1 MPPQSSLRAVIFLE
15 AGCPDGRCGV
25 VWKGRRNACAG
36 VHGRWQSTAGDRL
49 MTATT
54 GLSSGRMTEK
64 VYAVMLCR
72 VGRASQ
78 QIEEQATD

>member
-1 MPPQSSLRAVIFLE
+1 
-15 AGCPDGRCGV
+15 
-25 VWKGRRNACAG
+25 
-36 VHGRWQSTAGDRL
+36 